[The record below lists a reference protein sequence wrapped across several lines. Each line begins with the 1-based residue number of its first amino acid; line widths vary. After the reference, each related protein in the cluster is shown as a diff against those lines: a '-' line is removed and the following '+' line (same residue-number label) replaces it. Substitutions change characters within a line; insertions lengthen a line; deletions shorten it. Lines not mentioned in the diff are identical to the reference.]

1 MNNTKQK
8 PTNQKESTLN
18 PEIKEKAQELFDL
31 IEEQFIKDNKTCK
44 TGEDISEEMG
54 ELLRSHRG
62 MKELRFAYL
71 IARTK
76 SQEAEYGFEES
87 TRYMKDKTLSE
98 LRKMARYS
106 LEIIEVIEGDRPS
119 NHLRHRIIDLKEIAP
134 KVQRLATGEFE
145 VRAKAYRNEITEL
158 QEAS

>member
-1 MNNTKQK
+1 MKSTNNT
-8 PTNQKESTLN
+8 PTDQKESILN
-18 PEIKEKAQELFDL
+18 PEIREKAKELFDL

-44 TGEDISEEMG
+44 TGEDMAEEMG
-54 ELLRSHRG
+54 EMLRSHRG
-62 MKELRFAYL
+62 MEELRFAYL

-98 LRKMARYS
+98 LQKLARFS
-106 LEIIEVIEGDRPS
+106 LEIIEVIEGDRPF
-119 NHLRHRIIDLKEIAP
+119 NHLRHRIIDLKKIAP
-134 KVQRLATGEFE
+134 KVQRLARGEFE